1 MDSEHRLALPKG
13 TVINQYRIDSVLGY
27 GGFGIVY
34 KAEHIRLGN
43 WLAIKEY
50 LPQELATRESGT
62 VHPLGTREQA
72 DFQTGLERFLA
83 EAKQLV
89 QFEKSPNIVNCQ
101 DFIEANGTAYL
112 VMSFE
117 DGLPLSD
124 LIRGRERNNQT
135 FSENELLRI
144 LIPLLQGLALVH
156 KQQVLHRDIKPG
168 NIFIRRSD
176 EQPVLIDFGAAKQNF
191 TEHSKSMAPYSPGYA
206 AIEQVETDG
215 NLGPWTD
222 IYAIGGIMWRIIAKQ
237 NPPQVENRMSAV
249 TRNRPDPMTPAV
261 ELGKGKYSENL
272 LKAVDKCLAL
282 NEEDRFQSAE
292 ELIASL
298 QGVAVVS
305 GASKGAAKT
314 ASGTPAEA
322 SGSRPVNGRT
332 EKSSGLRFAIIGVL
346 AVLILG
352 GGGYGYTAYQDNLEL
367 RRQAEVERQRAE
379 QAAADAAAESATL
392 LEAADQAEQ
401 DRLEQE
407 RGNAEAEQAAR
418 DRLANEEQT
427 RLSQAIAGLGTMV
440 TIPGGSFDMG
450 DLSGTGDADE
460 LPVHT
465 VYVDSFELMEHELTY
480 AQWDA
485 CVQAGACASLSSD
498 QGSGFRELRPVTNVN
513 WNQLQNYIDW
523 LNQQTG
529 SGYRLP
535 TEAEWEYA
543 ARAGSTNQY
552 HWGNTHQCALA
563 DLNNCNST
571 GTSEVKSYP
580 ANDWGLFDMHGNA
593 WEWVQDC
600 ARNNYNGAPDNGSE
614 WVGNAGCS
622 RILRGGGWD
631 STAAQGRISFR
642 NWMPPN
648 QAAPSSGFRL
658 AR

>member
-1 MDSEHRLALPKG
+1 
-13 TVINQYRIDSVLGY
+13 
-27 GGFGIVY
+27 
-34 KAEHIRLGN
+34 
-43 WLAIKEY
+43 
-50 LPQELATRESGT
+50 
-62 VHPLGTREQA
+62 
-72 DFQTGLERFLA
+72 
-83 EAKQLV
+83 
-89 QFEKSPNIVNCQ
+89 
-101 DFIEANGTAYL
+101 
-112 VMSFE
+112 
-117 DGLPLSD
+117 
-124 LIRGRERNNQT
+124 
-135 FSENELLRI
+135 
-144 LIPLLQGLALVH
+144 
-156 KQQVLHRDIKPG
+156 
-168 NIFIRRSD
+168 
-176 EQPVLIDFGAAKQNF
+176 
-191 TEHSKSMAPYSPGYA
+191 
-206 AIEQVETDG
+206 
-215 NLGPWTD
+215 
-222 IYAIGGIMWRIIAKQ
+222 
-237 NPPQVENRMSAV
+237 
-249 TRNRPDPMTPAV
+249 
-261 ELGKGKYSENL
+261 
-272 LKAVDKCLAL
+272 
-282 NEEDRFQSAE
+282 
-292 ELIASL
+292 
-298 QGVAVVS
+298 
-305 GASKGAAKT
+305 
-314 ASGTPAEA
+314 
-322 SGSRPVNGRT
+322 
-332 EKSSGLRFAIIGVL
+332 
-346 AVLILG
+346 
-352 GGGYGYTAYQDNLEL
+352 
-367 RRQAEVERQRAE
+367 
-379 QAAADAAAESATL
+379 
-392 LEAADQAEQ
+392 
-401 DRLEQE
+401 
-407 RGNAEAEQAAR
+407 
-418 DRLANEEQT
+418 
-427 RLSQAIAGLGTMV
+427 MV